1 MFQELLVYK
10 WYPPTNGITKL
21 IHFDLKWKREFS
33 KPLLAI
39 DCLDVMGD
47 GMRELVVV
55 SLTGVHI
62 LQVGIRIL
70 SCNIIIENYEWT
82 VSLLKIENY
91 LQETMICNCFEI
103 FYMK

>member
-1 MFQELLVYK
+1 MYK

-33 KPLLAI
+33 KPLLSI
-39 DCLDVMGD
+39 DCLDLMGD

-62 LQVGIRIL
+62 LQVGARFG
-70 SCNIIIENYEWT
+70 CDF
-82 VSLLKIENY
+82 SLKKKIPE
-91 LQETMICNCFEI
+91 LEGLVVV
-103 FYMK
+103 